1 MISGTLTIS
10 SSDDDRFVVGQQYA
24 LNIDS
29 TVELDVVT
37 TTSIT
42 ATVPAGDTPAP
53 STTSGLDGATPLDPT
68 DAAGDPGADATDDEP
83 DTGPEAGEQLAPEST
98 PPATA

>member
-1 MISGTLTIS
+1 MISGTLQIS
-10 SSDDDRFVVGQQYA
+10 ASDDSRFAVGSQIV

-37 TTSIT
+37 TTTVT
-42 ATVPAGDTPAP
+42 ATSAAGETPAP
-53 STTSGLDGATPLDPT
+53 STPSDTTSATPVDPT
-68 DAAGDPGADATDDEP
+68 DAAGDPGASGADDEV
-83 DTGPEAGEQLAPEST
+83 DTGPEAGEQLAPDST

>member
-10 SSDDDRFVVGQQYA
+10 ASDDDRFVVGSQIV

-29 TVELDVVT
+29 SVELDVVT
-37 TTSIT
+37 TTSVT
-42 ATVPAGDTPAP
+42 ATVPAGDTVTP
-53 STTSGLDGATPLDPT
+53 STPADPT
-68 DAAGDPGADATDDEP
+68 TADTPDPTSAAGDPGADATDDEP
-83 DTGPEAGEQLAPEST
+83 DTGPAPGEQLAADST